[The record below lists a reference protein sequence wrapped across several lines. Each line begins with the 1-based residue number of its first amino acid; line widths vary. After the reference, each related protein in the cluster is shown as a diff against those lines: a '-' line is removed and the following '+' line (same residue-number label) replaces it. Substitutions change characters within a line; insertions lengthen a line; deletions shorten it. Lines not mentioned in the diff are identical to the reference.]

1 MIDITGPKVL
11 VPTVLFGLLSPGLI
25 LSLPLGAD
33 LLHQVLFHALVMAIL
48 SWIIIKFV
56 FKFTMTVSDLIV
68 PAVLFVL
75 LTPGVILTLPPN
87 GGPVFF
93 SGRTGIV
100 QVLVHTVVFTITFAS
115 LRGIFPQFY

>member
-11 VPTVLFGLLSPGLI
+11 VPTVLFALLSPGLV
-25 LSLPLGAD
+25 LSLPPGAD

-48 SWIIIKFV
+48 SWLIIKFV
-56 FKFTMTVSDLIV
+56 FKFTLTVSDLIV

-87 GGPVFF
+87 GGPVLF
-93 SGRTGIV
+93 SGHTGIV

>member
-11 VPTVLFGLLSPGLI
+11 VPTILFALLSPGLL
-25 LSLPLGAD
+25 LSLPPGSG
-33 LLHQVLFHALVMAIL
+33 LLTQVLFHALVLSLL
-48 SWIIIKFV
+48 SWIIINFV
-56 FKFTMTVSDLIV
+56 FKFTMTPADLIV
-68 PAVLFVL
+68 PALLFIL

-93 SGRTGIV
+93 SGQTGIV
-100 QVLVHTVVFTITFAS
+100 QVLVHTVVFSITFAS